1 MCSSDT
7 LRHCPA
13 NTIVYALLLSAHWSD
28 RLGRRKLARE
38 DVKLPSKEWCWIS
51 EWTVDMNRDTDK
63 AGWSY
68 GKSYADLETKRP
80 GGHGCVAVVW
90 CGDTQCVRSCSPAQ
104 PKLQAK

>member
-1 MCSSDT
+1 
-7 LRHCPA
+7 
-13 NTIVYALLLSAHWSD
+13 
-28 RLGRRKLARE
+28 
-38 DVKLPSKEWCWIS
+38 
-51 EWTVDMNRDTDK
+51 MNRDTDK

-104 PKLQAK
+104 PKRQAKRVERRGAATAVGAHASASGPGWCWRGRQ